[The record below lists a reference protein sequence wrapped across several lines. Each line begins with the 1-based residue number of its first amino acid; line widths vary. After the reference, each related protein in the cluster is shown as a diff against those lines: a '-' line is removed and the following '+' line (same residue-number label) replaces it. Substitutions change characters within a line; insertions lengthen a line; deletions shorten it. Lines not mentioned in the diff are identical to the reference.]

1 MIRREEDS
9 VSLLGSG
16 IGKEALRRENF
27 TFNTAYTSVL
37 VVLLTSWWYFT
48 SSKNAIATQQLVETD
63 ELKGQIQNNDASK
76 AYAMALLTSLQI
88 LVNVPLFL
96 AFSSFRYKSQLRSLP
111 YSNLHVDSL
120 WRLNARK
127 IAIAG
132 LVGVLHYFGSFFT
145 NMGFMY
151 GSATLV
157 QVVKLLE
164 PVETLIFMALVNMFI
179 FRTDH
184 GITSRKAAGTFF
196 VVGGALVLLLQKGIK
211 TRENP
216 VSVVF
221 ALLSGLTLATRNVTQ
236 KSSKS
241 AEAEKEPKLN
251 NENKS
256 KWQDKLLK
264 GLENFFTINTIAAIP
279 SMIALVIIP
288 ENRKMVSLIWN
299 AAGGCGMQA
308 VFFHGMYNMAS
319 ISVLSMVAVQT
330 HSLLNVGKRITNVI
344 VATMFFGINLQISGI
359 IGLLVALFGGF
370 VYAGAFKD
378 MEAIL
383 YRRVQEE

>member
-27 TFNTAYTSVL
+27 TFNMAYTSVL

-48 SSKNAIATQQLVETD
+48 SSKNAISTQQLVETD

-111 YSNLHVDSL
+111 YSNLNVDSL

-256 KWQDKLLK
+256 KWQD
-264 GLENFFTINTIAAIP
+264 N
-279 SMIALVIIP
+279 
-288 ENRKMVSLIWN
+288 
-299 AAGGCGMQA
+299 
-308 VFFHGMYNMAS
+308 Y
-319 ISVLSMVAVQT
+319 
-330 HSLLNVGKRITNVI
+330 
-344 VATMFFGINLQISGI
+344 
-359 IGLLVALFGGF
+359 
-370 VYAGAFKD
+370 
-378 MEAIL
+378 
-383 YRRVQEE
+383 